1 MGGAIECKK
10 GGCSCAVITS
20 LAGGSEP
27 LWVSPGRSQVR
38 KCVFQFHDTSASF
51 FCLQNFRGRK
61 VSGPSTKASS
71 CMTPLMNPRA
81 KASTRTQRAQS
92 APDCGRASCPRMTTG
107 PLMST
112 TSHGS
117 GTGSPSQLWQV
128 RSQWPCSEAALTH
141 AGHSPLV
148 KGVSALSLPA
158 QISQGLHWVIQ
169 LGCPCF

>member
-1 MGGAIECKK
+1 M
-10 GGCSCAVITS
+10 
-20 LAGGSEP
+20 
-27 LWVSPGRSQVR
+27 
-38 KCVFQFHDTSASF
+38 FQFHDASASF

-112 TSHGS
+112 TSRGS
-117 GTGSPSQLWQV
+117 GTGSPSQRWQV
-128 RSQWPCSEAALTH
+128 RNQRPCSEAALTH
-141 AGHSPLV
+141 AGQWPWV

-158 QISQGLHWVIQ
+158 QISQGLHWAVQ
-169 LGCPCF
+169 LGCPCFCVSRAPQKREFWRGGRPDPEEILGLSSSLPSLHGRPS